1 MARSILDDI
10 KIIRKVLIFISSYFI
25 MNDTFVL
32 LLQIVEV
39 LVKKKYEIKF
49 FYKVGLCNIRM

>member
-39 LVKKKYEIKF
+39 LVKKKGMK
-49 FYKVGLCNIRM
+49 